1 MLVLWAERSPGWRLK
16 TVLKEDKEKS
26 GFGREVSAGKGRE
39 DQEKEKDWHLSEAA
53 KSSFEIM
60 AFLG

>member
-1 MLVLWAERSPGWRLK
+1 MLALWAERIPGWRPK

-39 DQEKEKDWHLSEAA
+39 DQEKGKDWHLSEVA
-53 KSSFEIM
+53 KGSFEVM
-60 AFLG
+60 EFLG